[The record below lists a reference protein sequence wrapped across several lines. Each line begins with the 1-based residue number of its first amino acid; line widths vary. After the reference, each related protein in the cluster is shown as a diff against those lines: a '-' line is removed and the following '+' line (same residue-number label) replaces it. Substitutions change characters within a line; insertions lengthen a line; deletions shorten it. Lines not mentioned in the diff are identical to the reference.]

1 MFLTLLG
8 ASAAAAGRTGV
19 ATVALGLA
27 TAAAGTVPATGS
39 GAAGL
44 GLSASATAVTTTRAA
59 GAAALGLGATGTARV
74 RVAGTGSCALG
85 VGTAAVGQLPIR
97 ATGAASLGVGTA
109 ARGGRVIAVRIV
121 DRSGVRLLA
130 VDVGAT
136 LVTVSRSVGT
146 PVMPL
151 LTEASVPLLT
161 EDGEL
166 LELES
171 SGLPAATSLERLS
184 MSEMTAPRA
193 VVTRDASVP
202 RLTVREAPPI
212 PSAAR

>member
-8 ASAAAAGRTGV
+8 ASAAAAGRTGAAV
-19 ATVALGLA
+19 VALGLA
-27 TAAAGTVPATGS
+27 TTGAGVVPVTGAGGGALGVGATG
-39 GAAGL
+39 AAV
-44 GLSASATAVTTTRAA
+44 ATTRGA
-59 GAAALGLGATGTARV
+59 GSAALGLAGAGTGAV
-74 RVAGTGSCALG
+74 RVAAAGSAALG
-85 VGTAAVGQLPIR
+85 VGSAGGGQLLVR
-97 ATGAASLGVGTA
+97 GSAACGVGLGA
-109 ARGGRVIAVRIV
+109 GGRGGRVIAVRII

-130 VDVGAT
+130 VDVGTT
-136 LVTVSRSVGT
+136 LVAVSRSVGT

-161 EDGEL
+161 EDGDL

-184 MSEMTAPRA
+184 MSEITAPKA
-193 VVTRDASVP
+193 VVTRDASAP

>member
-44 GLSASATAVTTTRAA
+44 GLSAGATAVTTTRGA

-74 RVAGTGSCALG
+74 RVAGAGSGAFG

-130 VDVGAT
+130 VDQSGRQLGAIDSTGVAVVPLFTEDGVG
-136 LVTVSRSVGT
+136 
-146 PVMPL
+146 L
-151 LTEASVPLLT
+151 LTEAG
-161 EDGEL
+161 DL
-166 LELES
+166 LELEEA
-171 SGLPAATSLERLS
+171 GAVALALPWRL
-184 MSEMTAPRA
+184 A
-193 VVTRDASVP
+193 VADASAARAGVALDASAP